1 MKLTNI
7 LSGNWCD
14 RVPHPPKQSKQVA
27 SGKKQ
32 ASLLVMT
39 CSFLWAI
46 ATPLLA
52 LEVVVKPTNPQLG
65 DTLSVEIEL
74 DPGEAEPRGVSMSE
88 ETYPVFPI
96 RGNKYRALVPTTPMD
111 RPGRKTIQVMGA
123 NQVRNIGIWL
133 RDRSFPT
140 QSIWLPPEKEG
151 LRGTDYEFDLAD
163 AFKALVTPTKFWNGP
178 FIRPN
183 NGYVSSIYG
192 VRRYYNGVFAN
203 DYYHRGV
210 DYAGAHGSPVLA
222 PAAGRVALV
231 GWESE
236 GFEIHG
242 NTIGIDHGQGVVSI
256 MIHLSQIYVQE
267 GDMVQAGQEIGAV
280 GTTGASTGPH
290 LHWGLYVNGQ
300 SVDPVPWRF
309 EGFQ

>member
-1 MKLTNI
+1 MRLKNI

-14 RVPHPPKQSKQVA
+14 RIPNSPKQSKQAA

-32 ASLLVMT
+32 TSLVAIAG
-39 CSFLWAI
+39 SFLWAI
-46 ATPLLA
+46 ATPLMA
-52 LEVVVKPTNPQLG
+52 LEVEVKPSDPQLG
-65 DTLSVEIEL
+65 DTLLVEIEL
-74 DPGEAEPRGVSMSE
+74 DPGEAKPTGVSMSE
-88 ETYPVFPI
+88 ETYPLFPI
-96 RGNKYRALVPTTPMD
+96 SGNKYRALVPTTPLD
-111 RPGRKTIQVMGA
+111 PPGKKTIQVMGA
-123 NQVRNIGIWL
+123 NQVRNIGIWV

-140 QSIWLPPEKEG
+140 QSIWLPTDKEG
-151 LRGTDYEFDLAD
+151 NLGTDYEFDLVD
-163 AFKALVTPTKFWNGP
+163 AFKALVTEQKFWNGP

-192 VRRYYNGVFAN
+192 VRRYYNGVFAD

-210 DYAGAHGSPVLA
+210 DYAGPHGSPVFA

-242 NTIGIDHGQGVVSI
+242 NTIGVDHGQGVVSI
-256 MIHLSQIYVQE
+256 MIHLSQIYVEE
-267 GDMVQAGQEIGAV
+267 GDMVQAGQAIGAV
-280 GTTGASTGPH
+280 GTTGSSTGPH
-290 LHWGLYVNGQ
+290 LHWGLYVNGR

>member
-1 MKLTNI
+1 MRLTNI
-7 LSGNWCD
+7 LGGNWYD
-14 RVPHPPKQSKQVA
+14 KIPNRLKQSKQVA

-32 ASLLVMT
+32 TSLLVTT

-52 LEVVVKPTNPQLG
+52 LEVNVKPTDPQLG
-65 DTLSVEIEL
+65 DTLWVEIEL
-74 DPGEAEPRGVSMSE
+74 DPGEAEPTGVSMSE
-88 ETYPVFPI
+88 KTYPVFPI
-96 RGNKYRALVPTTPMD
+96 GGDKYRALVPTTPLD
-111 RPGRKTIQVMGA
+111 QPGRQTIQVMGA
-123 NQVRNIGIWL
+123 NEIRNIGIWVS
-133 RDRSFPT
+133 DRSFPT
-140 QSIWLPPEKEG
+140 QSIWLPPDKED
-151 LRGTDYEFDLAD
+151 LGTDYEFDLVD
-163 AFKALVTPTKFWNGP
+163 AFKALVTPQKFWNGP

-183 NGYVSSIYG
+183 AGYVSSIYG
-192 VRRYYNGVFAN
+192 VRRYYNGVFAD

-210 DYAGAHGSPVLA
+210 DYAGPHGSPVLA

-231 GWESE
+231 GRELD

-242 NTIGIDHGQGVVSI
+242 NTVGIDHGQGVVSI

-267 GDMVQAGQEIGAV
+267 GDMVEAGQAIGAV

-309 EGFQ
+309 EEIE